1 VTHTVWLHL
10 PLALWTWAQAA
21 HLERIEAVRAVE
33 QTRALLAAGTA
44 TPLDPAAIRDLA
56 ARQVGRALQQEALL
70 RQRFGV
76 RVSPEL
82 LAAELERI
90 EAHTQD
96 AEGWAAV
103 KAALG
108 NDRRAIEETVCRPLV
123 VDRLLR
129 HGFAFDDSIHSDAHA
144 RARQARSRF
153 LAGQPVEASHV
164 LLLARRPEVSSVD
177 VRAWLAETRAQTRGP
192 RVLWSPEQRPEPR
205 PERPMP
211 LHPDAAR
218 VLEAQLQRSGDVSTI
233 LSEPDRFAV
242 YRLIEATEESWKV
255 EAAVFLKRDFAQ
267 WFRETTAGHDE

>member
-10 PLALWTWAQAA
+10 PLALWTWGQAA

-33 QTRALLAAGTA
+33 QTRALLAAGAT

-70 RQRFGV
+70 ARRFGV
-76 RVSPEL
+76 RVSPDL

-108 NDRRAIEETVCRPLV
+108 NDRRGIEETVCRPLV

-129 HGFAFDDSIHSDAHA
+129 LRFAFDDRVHADAHA
-144 RARQARSRF
+144 RAREARSRF

-164 LLLARRPEVSSVD
+164 VRLARRPESSVD

-192 RVLWSPEQRPEPR
+192 RVLSSPEQRPQPR

-218 VLEAQLQRSGDVSTI
+218 VLEVQLRRSGDVSTI

-242 YRLIEATEESWKV
+242 YRLIEATEESWTV
-255 EAAVFLKRDFAQ
+255 EAAVFPKRDFAQ
-267 WFRETTAGHDE
+267 RFRETTAGHDE